1 MYAPVVNYF
10 IKCLQ
15 GVPVMIR
22 IGEKDET
29 VSPYFSRRMYRLLTE
44 QGNDVTYNEL
54 PDKQHWWWDTYEEN
68 DGGVVNDGKMR
79 KFFSKHSSFAIRRV
93 STQGFFSNC
102 EIFFVKS
109 YVFDII
115 LISLCPR
122 SLRRR

>member
-1 MYAPVVNYF
+1 
-10 IKCLQ
+10 
-15 GVPVMIR
+15 MIR

-102 EIFFVKS
+102 R
-109 YVFDII
+109 
-115 LISLCPR
+115 L
-122 SLRRR
+122 